1 MNSNCFGLNGGRLES
16 NIKLSKED
24 KLKVLEEMITRYE
37 NLPQAAMYASVN
49 HFDLYCVL
57 LMMKSLFS
65 DG

>member
-1 MNSNCFGLNGGRLES
+1 MES